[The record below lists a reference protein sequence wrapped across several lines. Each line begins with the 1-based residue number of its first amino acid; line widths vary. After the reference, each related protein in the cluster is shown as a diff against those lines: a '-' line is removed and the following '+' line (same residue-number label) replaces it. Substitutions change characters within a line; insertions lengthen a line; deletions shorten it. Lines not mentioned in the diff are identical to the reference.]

1 MDALIAWLS
10 SFSWWPYVSTVVVI
24 ATAITAVLPS
34 SMKDQTWYNVVMK
47 VVNVLA
53 GAVAKGKPA
62 DDKTKIKIES

>member
-1 MDALIAWLS
+1 MDALIGWLS
-10 SFSWWPYVSTVVVI
+10 GYSWWPYISTVVVI

-34 SMKDQTWYNVVMK
+34 TMKEKPWYNIVMK

-53 GAVAKGKPA
+53 GAVHRGKPA